1 MSEQG
6 PPPIPPIPPTS
17 PPPIPPIP
25 ASASAPDSGNR
36 TIMLILAYLGPLA
49 LIPLLAEQ
57 GDREVQW
64 HAKHGLVQ
72 FAAFLIAFVGLSLL
86 SSFGIFCVFAV
97 CIPFAGLAWMIVTI
111 VSIVKALNG
120 QRFIIPGIS
129 PLADRF

>member
-6 PPPIPPIPPTS
+6 PPPIPPIPPIPPT
-17 PPPIPPIP
+17 PPPAATDP
-25 ASASAPDSGNR
+25 GNR

-49 LIPLLAEQ
+49 LVPLLTEKD
-57 GDREVQW
+57 DREVQW

-72 FAAFLIAFVGLSLL
+72 LAAFLIAFVGLSIL
-86 SSFGIFCVFAV
+86 SSIGILCVFAIF
-97 CIPFAGLAWMIVTI
+97 IPFIGLAWMIVTI

-129 PLADRF
+129 QFADRF

>member
-6 PPPIPPIPPTS
+6 PPPIPPIPPI
-17 PPPIPPIP
+17 PPPPP
-25 ASASAPDSGNR
+25 SAAPDPGNR

-49 LIPLLAEQ
+49 LVPLLAEKD
-57 GDREVQW
+57 DREVQW

-72 FAAFLIAFVGLSLL
+72 FAAFLVAFVGLSVI
-86 SSFGIFCVFAV
+86 SSIGILCVFSIF
-97 CIPFAGLAWMIVTI
+97 IPFLGLAWMIVTI

-120 QRFIIPGIS
+120 QRFVIPGIS